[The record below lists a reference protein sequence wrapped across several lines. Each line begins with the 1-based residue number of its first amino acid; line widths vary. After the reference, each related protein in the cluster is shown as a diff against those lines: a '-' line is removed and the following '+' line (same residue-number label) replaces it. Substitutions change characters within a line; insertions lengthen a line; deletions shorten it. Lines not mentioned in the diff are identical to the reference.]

1 MDQCS
6 RVHASNTGD
15 TGSILGRG
23 TKTPHV
29 LSVAQWRSR
38 IWLFVTPWTAVCQ
51 APLSFTISWS
61 LLQFISTES
70 CYPTI
75 SFSATPFSFGHQSF
89 PATGSFPV
97 SRFFASGGQ
106 CIGASASTSVLSMNQ
121 FSCSVVSD
129 SLWPHG
135 LQHASEY
142 SGLISFRIDW
152 FALLAVQG
160 SPKSSLAPQFESN
173 NSLVHLGAWPKK

>member
-1 MDQCS
+1 M
-6 RVHASNTGD
+6 
-15 TGSILGRG
+15 
-23 TKTPHV
+23 
-29 LSVAQWRSR
+29 
-38 IWLFVTPWTAVCQ
+38 TPWTAVCQ

-75 SFSATPFSFGHQSF
+75 SFSATPFSFGLQSF

-106 CIGASASTSVLSMNQ
+106 CTGASASTSVLPMNQ

-129 SLWPHG
+129 SLRPHG

-142 SGLISFRIDW
+142 SGLISFRINW

-173 NSLVHLGAWPKK
+173 NSLVHLGIGQKISK